1 EAVFE
6 AEKRRLVARGL
17 DPKHVV
23 WRSKTHETAPH
34 DIESLDDDGQQ
45 IYIEVKATTSDD
57 PFEPFPISEGELL
70 QAMQKRSN
78 YYIYRVTS
86 AHTDR
91 PTITRFKD
99 PIRRLNEH
107 S

>member
-1 EAVFE
+1 
-6 AEKRRLVARGL
+6 
-17 DPKHVV
+17 
-23 WRSKTHETAPH
+23 
-34 DIESLDDDGQQ
+34 
-45 IYIEVKATTSDD
+45 
-57 PFEPFPISEGELL
+57 
-70 QAMQKRSN
+70 MQKRSN

-107 S
+107 SAHLRLAGAHLAFHSE